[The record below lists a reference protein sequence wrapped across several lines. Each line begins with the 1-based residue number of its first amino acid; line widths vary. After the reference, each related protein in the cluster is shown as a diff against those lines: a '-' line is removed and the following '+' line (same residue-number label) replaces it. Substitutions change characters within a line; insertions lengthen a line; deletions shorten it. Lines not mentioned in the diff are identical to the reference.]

1 MANYK
6 PVLRKR
12 EQYKDGTFNIKIRI
26 SAKGVDYVPTK
37 HNVHWEQ
44 FDHDTGEVNDT
55 HPNAKLINI
64 ELRKKVNTF
73 DEKDLKLGDKSSRM
87 TAKQL
92 KQYHAMNNSK
102 GILFRDFADTYLKEC
117 RLSVNTKQTYINA
130 LNALEEYNPAPI
142 TFHDMDEDFLKNLM
156 DYLLEK
162 YSVNSTRIYMSN
174 YRALF
179 NRAIDKRFIDAY
191 PFRNI
196 DIKQEF
202 NERVSSIPVE
212 TFKLFLSTN
221 VSEAQEKAR
230 DTLLLSFLLIGINYV
245 DLINAGKDSV
255 KSDRFYYNRSK
266 TGRKY
271 SIKLHEKAKELIEK
285 YKGED
290 KLIDLGYDTSSSGI
304 IRNHNTRIKII
315 GKNIGYEG
323 DLTTYS
329 VRYSWATYAHEIG
342 VPKDTIRYAL
352 GHGRKEVV
360 DSYIDYS
367 LEKVDEANAKVID
380 YVFAG

>member
-1 MANYK
+1 M
-6 PVLRKR
+6 
-12 EQYKDGTFNIKIRI
+12 
-26 SAKGVDYVPTK
+26 PTK

-156 DYLLEK
+156 DYLLNK

-367 LEKVDEANAKVID
+367 LEKVDEANAKVVD
-380 YVFAG
+380 YVFELHS